1 MLLASP
7 VKTIPSS
14 RPCHR
19 FPRDSKETFFTVRL
33 FVTAMEIETES
44 VSALKMSSMDRQDRQ
59 HIRVD
64 VQSTQAGI
72 AAALRRAFS
81 AAAVDHSDPDF
92 SDLLRRLN

>member
-44 VSALKMSSMDRQDRQ
+44 VSALKMGSMDRQ